1 MGGRGTVAY
10 YRYKAVTGT
19 REQLSYSDTLTV
31 TKNVRG
37 KRSHYDS
44 ETNTLAPKV
53 IRVGHNTEARL
64 TKKESLL
71 VARIQEA
78 IIKGNNHSIIQS
90 LPKELKINE
99 IHVED
104 RVEWYTRNR
113 AKELKGAKD
122 PYNIQKDPPIILK
135 KNKNGG
141 TTLVLTWSASQQGVK
156 TLSSRY
162 KSNKGVARNI
172 EEAVLREQAKL
183 VYTNLKR
190 TNPKVYNSIHKELLK
205 SKDRPTSKSAG
216 RSIVN
221 RGSTLEA
228 FADAY
233 VLNSS
238 KRKNSLGK
246 KQRTVVRGA
255 MHWLGD
261 RNFNRKSLG
270 TTTKL
275 QRIEDRARK
284 RITSTDDRYQYF
296 MRKYTTNKRK

>member
-172 EEAVLREQAKL
+172 QEAVLREQAKL

-205 SKDRPTSKSAG
+205 SKDKPTSKSAG
-216 RSIVN
+216 RGMTN
-221 RGSTLEA
+221 RGSTTEA

-275 QRIEDRARK
+275 QRIEDKARK
-284 RITSTDDRYQYF
+284 RTTSTEDRYQYF
-296 MRKYTTNKRK
+296 IKHYTTNKRK

>member
-71 VARIQEA
+71 VARLQEA

-172 EEAVLREQAKL
+172 QEAVLREQAKL

-205 SKDRPTSKSAG
+205 SKDKPTSKSAG
-216 RSIVN
+216 RGMTN
-221 RGSTLEA
+221 RGSTTEA

-275 QRIEDRARK
+275 QRIEDKARK
-284 RITSTDDRYQYF
+284 RTTSTEDRYQYF
-296 MRKYTTNKRK
+296 IKHYTTNKRK

>member
-10 YRYKAVTGT
+10 YRHKAVTGT
-19 REQLSYSDTLTV
+19 KEQLSSTDTLTV

-37 KRSHYDS
+37 KSSDYDS
-44 ETNTLAPKV
+44 KTNTLAPKV
-53 IRVGHNTEARL
+53 IRVGHNQEARL

-78 IIKGNNHSIIQS
+78 ILKGNNHSIIYN
-90 LPKELKINE
+90 LPKDLKINK

-122 PYNIQKDPPIILK
+122 PYNIQKDPPILLK

-141 TTLVLTWSASQQGVK
+141 TTLVVTWSASQQGVN
-156 TLSSRY
+156 TLSKRY

-190 TNPKVYNSIHKELLK
+190 TNPKVYNSIHKELMK
-205 SKDRPTSKSAG
+205 SKDRATSKSAS
-216 RSIVN
+216 RSMN
-221 RGSTLEA
+221 KRGSTMEA

-246 KQRTVVRGA
+246 RQRTVVRGA

-270 TTTKL
+270 TTSKL
-275 QRIEDRARK
+275 NRIEDTAR
-284 RITSTDDRYQYF
+284 RRTASTDDRYQYF
-296 MRKYTTNKRK
+296 IRNYTTNKRR

>member
-1 MGGRGTVAY
+1 MGGRGTVAN

-19 REQLSYSDTLTV
+19 KNQLSSSDTVTV

-44 ETNTLAPKV
+44 ENNTLAPKV
-53 IRVGHNTEARL
+53 IRVGHNQEARL

-78 IIKGNNHSIIQS
+78 IMKGNNHSIIQS
-90 LPKELKINE
+90 LPKGLKINQ

-104 RVEWYTRNR
+104 RVEWYMRNR
-113 AKELKGAKD
+113 AKELKGVKD
-122 PYNIQKDPPIILK
+122 PYNINKDTPIILK

-156 TLSSRY
+156 TLSNRY

-183 VYTNLKR
+183 VYANLKR
-190 TNPKVYNSIHKELLK
+190 TNPKVYNSIHSELMK
-205 SKDRPTSKSAG
+205 SKNRPTSKSAG
-216 RSIVN
+216 RSMIN
-221 RGSTLEA
+221 RGSTTEA

-270 TTTKL
+270 TTTRL
-275 QRIEDRARK
+275 QRIEDKARK
-284 RITSTDDRYQYF
+284 RTASTDDRYQYF
-296 MRKYTTNKRK
+296 IRKYTTNKR

>member
-1 MGGRGTVAY
+1 MGGRGTVAN

-19 REQLSYSDTLTV
+19 KNQLSSSDTVTV

-44 ETNTLAPKV
+44 ATNTLAPKV
-53 IRVGHNTEARL
+53 IRVGHNQEARL

-78 IIKGNNHSIIQS
+78 IMKGNNHSIIQS
-90 LPKELKINE
+90 LPKELKINK

-104 RVEWYTRNR
+104 RVEWYIRNR
-113 AKELKGAKD
+113 AKESRGVKD
-122 PYNIQKDPPIILK
+122 PYNINKDTPIILK

-156 TLSSRY
+156 TLSNRY

-183 VYTNLKR
+183 VYANLKR
-190 TNPKVYNSIHKELLK
+190 TNPKVYNSIHSELMK
-205 SKDRPTSKSAG
+205 SKNRPTSKSAG
-216 RSIVN
+216 RSMTN
-221 RGSTLEA
+221 RGSTTEA

-270 TTTKL
+270 TTTRL
-275 QRIEDRARK
+275 NRIEDKAR
-284 RITSTDDRYQYF
+284 RRMTSTDDRYQYF
-296 MRKYTTNKRK
+296 IRKYTTNKR

>member
-10 YRYKAVTGT
+10 YRNKAVTGT
-19 REQLSYSDTLTV
+19 KEQLSSSDTVTV

-44 ETNTLAPKV
+44 ENNTLAPKV
-53 IRVGHNTEARL
+53 IRVGHNQEARL

-78 IIKGNNHSIIQS
+78 IMKGNNHSIIQS
-90 LPKELKINE
+90 LPKELKINK

-104 RVEWYTRNR
+104 RVEWYIRNR
-113 AKELKGAKD
+113 AKELKGVKD
-122 PYNIQKDPPIILK
+122 PYNINKDTPIILK

-141 TTLVLTWSASQQGVK
+141 TTLVLTWSASQQGAK
-156 TLSSRY
+156 TLSKRY

-190 TNPKVYNSIHKELLK
+190 TNPKVYNSIHSELMK
-205 SKDRPTSKSAG
+205 SKNRPTSKSAG
-216 RSIVN
+216 RSMIN
-221 RGSTLEA
+221 RGSTTEA

-270 TTTKL
+270 TTTRL
-275 QRIEDRARK
+275 QRIEDKARK
-284 RITSTDDRYQYF
+284 RTASTDDRYQYF
-296 MRKYTTNKRK
+296 IKHYTTNKRK